1 MPRVSGYV
9 NLYIFPDKIF
19 YNYHEARQY
28 VFGND
33 TNLVKKEP
41 KKTITIVE
49 DNKETQIVAEDNT
62 IEQLNELIEKYKS
75 GEISEEEF
83 STEKKKI
90 LE

>member
-1 MPRVSGYV
+1 MCNEG
-9 NLYIFPDKIF
+9 NGILDKIY

-28 VFGND
+28 VLGND

-49 DNKETQIVAEDNT
+49 DNKETQIVAKDKT